1 VTHTLS
7 VLVENKPGVLA
18 RVAALFARR
27 GFNIDSLAVGET
39 EDPSVSRMTI
49 VVSVDKSLEHVTK
62 QLHKLINVLRI
73 ADLPHDGSVEREL
86 ALIKVGL
93 EPGKRAEVLEIVE
106 IFRAKVI
113 DVDPDSV
120 MIEATGTPDK
130 VNALQELLRPF
141 GVIELA
147 RTGRVALGRGA
158 KGLKAAPLRPVP
170 VVPLTSR
177 AS

>member
-73 ADLPHDGSVEREL
+73 AELPHDGSVEREL
-86 ALIKVGL
+86 ALIKVGV

-120 MIEATGTPDK
+120 MIEATGTPEK
-130 VNALQELLRPF
+130 LNALEELLRPF

-170 VVPLTSR
+170 VVPLSSR

>member
-18 RVAALFARR
+18 RIAALFARR

-73 ADLPHDGSVEREL
+73 AELPHDGSVEREL
-86 ALIKVGL
+86 ALIKVGV
-93 EPGKRAEVLEIVE
+93 EPGKRAEVLEVVE

-120 MIEATGTPDK
+120 MIEATGTPEK
-130 VNALQELLRPF
+130 VNALEEMLRPF

-170 VVPLTSR
+170 VVPLSSR

>member
-73 ADLPHDGSVEREL
+73 AELPHDGSVEREL
-86 ALIKVGL
+86 ALIKVGV

-120 MIEATGTPDK
+120 MIESTGTPEK
-130 VNALQELLRPF
+130 VNALEEMLRPF

-170 VVPLTSR
+170 VVPLSSR